1 MPMRPSKRNL
11 GHAVRGAYVSG
22 ASIILRNVRIM
33 ASPPTSRHLAG
44 FDSLRLVAAVSV
56 MFSHSYLI
64 GTGSEQTEPF
74 VRLLG
79 PKNIIGLYGVFTFF
93 IISGFLLA
101 RSLERNPCAITY
113 AVNRSLRILPGFLL
127 CTLVTVLVIGP
138 AFSTHGVA
146 GYFTH
151 PGTFAFLRDSI
162 NSLGEMPLPGVFSYS
177 GERLATSVNGSLW
190 SLRSEALSYVFLLA
204 SWLVFRPGLF
214 ASTFIAAVAAAT
226 LVSWDAFSV
235 IPGVAY
241 TLPYFAGG
249 VLMNWVHRRFGTCWQ
264 GALLCACALVVSACF
279 GQQAVA
285 FALFGAYL
293 IVYAGERPNFAT
305 RAIDRLGDCSYGVY
319 LYGWPVQQMVR
330 QTTGVTDP
338 LVLFSISVPL
348 ALLPAMASY
357 HLVEKPAMDL
367 KRRTGESAKSLV
379 HRVLTTLGPGRGAAV
394 FTAKVAFVCGSI
406 LVLTSSKQWYDFM
419 ESMAMVLGATV
430 VCAMAAGLAF
440 PVISRVWI
448 QRVR

>member
-1 MPMRPSKRNL
+1 
-11 GHAVRGAYVSG
+11 
-22 ASIILRNVRIM
+22 M
-33 ASPPTSRHLAG
+33 ATCLSSRHLAG
-44 FDSLRLVAAVSV
+44 FDSLRLLAAVSV

-64 GTGSEQTEPF
+64 GTGSEETEPF

-127 CTLVTVLVIGP
+127 CTLATVLVIGP
-138 AFSTHGVA
+138 AFSTHGLA

-162 NSLGEMPLPGVFSYS
+162 NSLGDMPLPGVFSYN
-177 GERLATSVNGSLW
+177 EEWLATTVNGSLW

-204 SWLVFRPGLF
+204 VWFVLRP
-214 ASTFIAAVAAAT
+214 AAMATAVIVAISATT
-226 LVSWDAFSV
+226 LVSSAAYDL
-235 IPGVAY
+235 IPGISY

-249 VLMNWVHRRFGTCWQ
+249 VLMNWVHRRFGTHRQ
-264 GALLCACALVVSACF
+264 GALFSACALVVSACF
-279 GQQAVA
+279 GHQAVA

-293 IVYAGERPNFAT
+293 VVFAGERPNFAT
-305 RAIDRLGDCSYGVY
+305 RIIDKFGDCSYGVY

-338 LVLFSISVPL
+338 LMLFAISVPL
-348 ALLPAMASY
+348 ALLPAMASF
-357 HLVEKPAMDL
+357 HLVEKPAMNL
-367 KRRTGESAKSLV
+367 KRHAGVGAKLLV
-379 HRVLTTLGPGRGAAV
+379 HRILSVLVPGRRAAV
-394 FTAKVAFVCGSI
+394 MTAKAVFVMGSV
-406 LVLTSSKQWYDFM
+406 LVLTSRQQSYDFM
-419 ESMAMVLGATV
+419 ESMVIVLGATV
-430 VCAMAAGLAF
+430 VCAMAAGWGFMFL
-440 PVISRVWI
+440 SRVWF